1 MKRPSFAQGRAI
13 GVSILLCSSCV
24 GLSGCRWI
32 DGIRGKTSDRGPDRT
47 ISPLE
52 SSSLEDRRTNST
64 TGARRGPG
72 GGVMGRSN
80 GAGSGELT
88 TPRPAVQSTDEAN
101 LSDRTFGTTVPTLQG
116 DTFVWLGA
124 MIAQVNGTPLFAHDL
139 LRRIEPVLKARSKEL
154 AEDKFRVSAMVEIRN
169 RRQAM
174 IRDELFFAAAQR
186 NTSSA
191 EKNQAEQLAMQDG
204 QRIITQA
211 GGSTEVAKRV
221 SREQG
226 YDYDKLKEE
235 MYRNR
240 LVSVYFSKR
249 LQPRARVSV
258 DEMRRYFA
266 QNREKQF
273 TQKAELK
280 FAVIRID
287 FATAG
292 ESDARAKIETARQ
305 KLESGEDFAVVS
317 GEFNTDKGLRER
329 QGIVGPLERGSYRV
343 TEVED
348 AIWSTEVG
356 KTTPAVFAGGS
367 AWVGKVLEKKASV
380 ERSFDDSAVQRE
392 IEAKLRQAKLAELED
407 EQNKLLEREAVV
419 DRRDELLQPALQM
432 ALQMYSEWR
441 NEE

>member
-1 MKRPSFAQGRAI
+1 
-13 GVSILLCSSCV
+13 
-24 GLSGCRWI
+24 
-32 DGIRGKTSDRGPDRT
+32 
-47 ISPLE
+47 
-52 SSSLEDRRTNST
+52 
-64 TGARRGPG
+64 
-72 GGVMGRSN
+72 
-80 GAGSGELT
+80 
-88 TPRPAVQSTDEAN
+88 
-101 LSDRTFGTTVPTLQG
+101 
-116 DTFVWLGA
+116 
-124 MIAQVNGTPLFAHDL
+124 
-139 LRRIEPVLKARSKEL
+139 
-154 AEDKFRVSAMVEIRN
+154 
-169 RRQAM
+169 M

-211 GGSTEVAKRV
+211 GGSTEVAKRMA
-221 SREQG
+221 REQG
-226 YDYDKLKEE
+226 FDYDKIKDE

-240 LVSVYFSKR
+240 LVAVYFSKR

-292 ESDARAKIETARQ
+292 ETDARTKIEIARQ
-305 KLESGEDFAVVS
+305 RLEAGEDFVVVS
-317 GEFNTDKGLRER
+317 GDFNTDKGLRER

-348 AIWSTEVG
+348 AIWGTEVG

-432 ALQMYSEWR
+432 ALQMYSAWR
-441 NEE
+441 NEK